1 MKVGGSC
8 AIQGCK
14 RKHMYN
20 SLVCYKHKG
29 QKPSSKPNK
38 KPPTSTNRTSSKRG
52 LSPEKM
58 REAAK
63 TSSEPLFRC
72 DDYGVC
78 EYDFILDGRC
88 LHCGALGPPD
98 QLEFLTRRLDRFEL
112 VTSVLD
118 MDTSPAEN
126 HALRGVLD
134 TLEERDSKLISEE
147 GSLDSPASRI
157 ARLSTSADILEM
169 SREHLDDTAYAALES
184 GLREIDSRE
193 CPWEEAI
200 QIEAAKGWWLPDDDV
215 EAIRKT
221 MPHSSQC
228 YCDACLPQR
237 QKEQVKRDKSSYT
250 SKTKA
255 ELRALLHERNLPY
268 DNGFEDETK
277 AELIELLM
285 QDDSRNSFPMLVF
298 TILGIIF
305 CIGALAAYAPLVI
318 LLLALII
325 PGYVYAKLTGR
336 GELAESFSI
345 QKIGADPDAPPEG
358 WHDKPKKE
366 EPGWFGG
373 FWRDPYF
380 LLGFSAPVLYAIHLV
395 HQNVYITENH
405 ALFYI
410 VTAFVTWPFADD
422 SSEIPYVRV
431 GKGINFGTV
440 ATIVLVVGLSILIF
454 LIFFLA
460 FIYAFSTSPE
470 CFGMTQN
477 SNCA

>member
-1 MKVGGSC
+1 MKVGGPC

-14 RKHMYN
+14 RQHMYN

-29 QKPSSKPNK
+29 QKPSAQQGWLQ
-38 KPPTSTNRTSSKRG
+38 STNRTSSKRA

-58 REAAK
+58 REAVKA
-63 TSSEPLFRC
+63 SSEPLFRC
-72 DDYGVC
+72 DDHGVC

-98 QLEFLTRRLDRFEL
+98 QLEFLTRRQDRFEL
-112 VTSVLD
+112 VTFVLD

-147 GSLDSPASRI
+147 GSIDSPASRI
-157 ARLSTSADILEM
+157 ERLSTSADILEM

-184 GLREIDSRE
+184 GLREMDSRE
-193 CPWEEAI
+193 CPWEAAI

-215 EAIRKT
+215 ETIRKT

-228 YCDACLPQR
+228 YCDDCLPQR
-237 QKEQVKRDKSSYT
+237 QKEQAKRDKSSYT

-255 ELRALLHERNLPY
+255 ELRALLHERDLPY
-268 DNGFEDETK
+268 DDGFENETK

-298 TILGIIF
+298 TILGVLF
-305 CIGALAAYAPLVI
+305 MAGFAAAYSPLI
-318 LLLALII
+318 LLLLAFAV
-325 PGYVYAKLTGR
+325 PSYVYTKFTGR
-336 GELAESFSI
+336 GMMAEMFGV
-345 QKIGADPDAPPEG
+345 KKVGADPYALPEG

-431 GKGINFGTV
+431 GKGINFATTAIV
-440 ATIVLVVGLSILIF
+440 VASFLLMVLATIAVIL
-454 LIFFLA
+454 L
-460 FIYAFSTSPE
+460 FIYGVSTSPE

-477 SNCA
+477 SDCG

>member
-1 MKVGGSC
+1 MN
-8 AIQGCK
+8 
-14 RKHMYN
+14 HMD
-20 SLVCYKHKG
+20 
-29 QKPSSKPNK
+29 
-38 KPPTSTNRTSSKRG
+38 
-52 LSPEKM
+52 EI

-63 TSSEPLFRC
+63 ASPEPLFRC

-215 EAIRKT
+215 ETIRKT

-228 YCDACLPQR
+228 YCDDCLPQR

-255 ELRALLHERNLPY
+255 ELRALLHERDLPY

-366 EPGWFGG
+366 GYPSSYLSAFLA

-380 LLGFSAPVLYAIHLV
+380 LLGFSVPILYLIYGY
-395 HQNVYITENH
+395 QNMLWWEDSQARNF
-405 ALFYI
+405 ALLYI
-410 VTAFVTWPFADD
+410 VTAVITNPFYGDPKESPFVRAGT
-422 SSEIPYVRV
+422 
-431 GKGINFGTV
+431 GIHIATV
-440 ATIVLVVGLSILIF
+440 AFIALGIALVVLGTILGVLIF
-454 LIFFLA
+454 LLFV
-460 FIYAFSTSPE
+460 STNTSLV
-470 CFGMTQN
+470 
-477 SNCA
+477 

>member
-1 MKVGGSC
+1 MSVGGPCSVE
-8 AIQGCK
+8 GCN
-14 RKHMYN
+14 RQHMYN
-20 SLVCYKHKG
+20 SDVCY
-29 QKPSSKPNK
+29 QC
-38 KPPTSTNRTSSKRG
+38 KRG
-52 LSPEKM
+52 LPVRPRPGRSSGNRTLTSEQIREDAKAGPE
-58 REAAK
+58 
-63 TSSEPLFRC
+63 PVFLC

-98 QLEFLTRRLDRFEL
+98 ELEFLTRRQDRFEV
-112 VTSVLD
+112 VTYAID
-118 MDTSPAEN
+118 MDTSPAEK

-134 TLEERDSKLISEE
+134 ALEERDSKLISEE
-147 GSLDSPASRI
+147 GSLVSPASRI
-157 ARLSTSADILEM
+157 EGLSTSADILEL

-184 GLREIDSRE
+184 GLLEIDSRE
-193 CPWEEAI
+193 SPWEEAI

-215 EAIRKT
+215 EAIRRT

-228 YCDACLPQR
+228 YCDGCLPQR
-237 QKEQVKRDKSSYT
+237 RKEHDNRPGLYD
-250 SKTKA
+250 SKTKD
-255 ELRALLHERNLPY
+255 ELRALLLDRDLSYPH
-268 DNGFEDETK
+268 DGFEDETK

-285 QDDSRNSFPMLVF
+285 QDDSRNSLPMLVF
-298 TILGIIF
+298 TILGVLF
-305 CIGALAAYAPLVI
+305 MAGFAAAYSPLI
-318 LLLALII
+318 LLLLAFAV
-325 PGYVYAKLTGR
+325 PSYVYTKFTGR
-336 GELAESFSI
+336 GMMAEMFSV
-345 QKIGADPDAPPEG
+345 KKVGADPYALPEG

-395 HQNVYITENH
+395 HQNVIGASYITENH

-431 GKGINFGTV
+431 GKGINFATTAIV
-440 ATIVLVVGLSILIF
+440 VASFLLMVLATIAVIL
-454 LIFFLA
+454 L
-460 FIYAFSTSPE
+460 FIYAYSTSPE

-477 SNCA
+477 SDCG

>member
-1 MKVGGSC
+1 MN
-8 AIQGCK
+8 
-14 RKHMYN
+14 HMD
-20 SLVCYKHKG
+20 
-29 QKPSSKPNK
+29 
-38 KPPTSTNRTSSKRG
+38 
-52 LSPEKM
+52 EI

-63 TSSEPLFRC
+63 ASPEPLFRC

-184 GLREIDSRE
+184 GLLEIDSRE
-193 CPWEEAI
+193 SPWEEAI

-215 EAIRKT
+215 EAIRRT

-228 YCDACLPQR
+228 YCDGCLPQR
-237 QKEQVKRDKSSYT
+237 RKEHDNRPGLYD
-250 SKTKA
+250 SKTKD
-255 ELRALLHERNLPY
+255 ELRALLVNRDLSYPH
-268 DNGFEDETK
+268 DGFEDETK

-285 QDDSRNSFPMLVF
+285 QDDSRNSLPMLVF
-298 TILGIIF
+298 TILGVLF
-305 CIGALAAYAPLVI
+305 MAGFAAAYSPLI
-318 LLLALII
+318 LLLLAFAV
-325 PGYVYAKLTGR
+325 PSYVYAKFTGR
-336 GELAESFSI
+336 GMMAEMFSV
-345 QKIGADPDAPPEG
+345 KKVGADPDALPEG

-373 FWRDPYF
+373 FDLYF

-395 HQNVYITENH
+395 HQELTGNVSVTEKN

-422 SSEIPYVRV
+422 SSEIPFVRV
-431 GKGINFGTV
+431 GKGINFATTAIV
-440 ATIVLVVGLSILIF
+440 VASFLLMVLATI
-454 LIFFLA
+454 A
-460 FIYAFSTSPE
+460 FILLLIYGVSTSPE

-477 SNCA
+477 SDCG

>member
-1 MKVGGSC
+1 M
-8 AIQGCK
+8 
-14 RKHMYN
+14 
-20 SLVCYKHKG
+20 
-29 QKPSSKPNK
+29 
-38 KPPTSTNRTSSKRG
+38 
-52 LSPEKM
+52 
-58 REAAK
+58 
-63 TSSEPLFRC
+63 
-72 DDYGVC
+72 
-78 EYDFILDGRC
+78 
-88 LHCGALGPPD
+88 
-98 QLEFLTRRLDRFEL
+98 
-112 VTSVLD
+112 
-118 MDTSPAEN
+118 
-126 HALRGVLD
+126 D

-147 GSLDSPASRI
+147 GRLDSPASRI

-215 EAIRKT
+215 ETIRKT

-228 YCDACLPQR
+228 YCDDCLPQR

-255 ELRALLHERNLPY
+255 ELRALLHERDLPY

-285 QDDSRNSFPMLVF
+285 QDDSRNSFPMLVI
-298 TILGIIF
+298 TILALIG
-305 CIGALAAYAPLVI
+305 CIGIAFVYWPLVV
-318 LLLALII
+318 LALALII
-325 PGYVYAKLTGR
+325 PSYVYAKFTGR
-336 GELAESFSI
+336 GTMAEMFSV
-345 QKIGADPDAPPEG
+345 QKIGADPDALPEG

-395 HQNVYITENH
+395 QNVYITENH

-422 SSEIPYVRV
+422 PSETPFVRV
-431 GKGINFGTV
+431 GKGINLAIV
-440 ATIVLVVGLSILIF
+440 AIIALYLVLGVLSMIL
-454 LIFFLA
+454 FFLLL
-460 FIYAFSTSPE
+460 IYFY
-470 CFGMTQN
+470 
-477 SNCA
+477 

>member
-1 MKVGGSC
+1 
-8 AIQGCK
+8 
-14 RKHMYN
+14 MYN

-134 TLEERDSKLISEE
+134 TLEERDSKLINEE

-215 EAIRKT
+215 ETIRKT

-237 QKEQVKRDKSSYT
+237 QKEQVKRDKSPYT

-255 ELRALLHERNLPY
+255 ELRALLHERDLPY

-285 QDDSRNSFPMLVF
+285 QDDSRNSFPMLVI
-298 TILGIIF
+298 TILALIG
-305 CIGALAAYAPLVI
+305 CIGIAFVYWPLVVLALAI
-318 LLLALII
+318 II

-336 GELAESFSI
+336 GSMAEDFSI
-345 QKIGADPDAPPEG
+345 KKIGADPDAPPEG

-366 EPGWFGG
+366 EHPSSYLSAVLA

-380 LLGFSAPVLYAIHLV
+380 LLGFSAPILYAIHLAKQLV
-395 HQNVYITENH
+395 ASDENWNYV
-405 ALFYI
+405 LFYI
-410 VTAFVTWPFADD
+410 VTAFITFPFFGDPKE
-422 SSEIPYVRV
+422 SPFVRA
-431 GKGINFGTV
+431 GTGIHIATV
-440 ATIVLVVGLSILIF
+440 AIIALSLALVVLGTILGVLIF
-454 LIFFLA
+454 LWFV
-460 FIYAFSTSPE
+460 STNTSLV
-470 CFGMTQN
+470 
-477 SNCA
+477 